1 MNFKFHSKESKI
13 YDFIHFPGLV
23 FSKERLQK
31 SQSSDDR
38 KEFNMEGY
46 VNLINNVE
54 AKLKPYIKEIELFY
68 SEQFLNNY
76 DFIGLILDTYTIFGL
91 NNEEEYL
98 RMLSKLDE
106 KGILSSI
113 AYSILAGNDDNKN
126 FSEDIMKQAE
136 MLEKKELISII
147 KEIPADS
154 ATKWNLFLIVEEPIK
169 YMKMYVE
176 LMKQL
181 LPIFEGIYSSY
192 ENEVNNYGSYLE
204 GFLNK
209 NGCDG
214 LKEISY
220 SILDVDIIKEENNNL
235 LISAIEQYAI
245 LIPGASKINYIVWG
259 LKTEEYFKR
268 MKEINENKV
277 NERVQIFKNLGDK
290 TRYEVLK
297 LLTVGET
304 STKEIAKLL
313 GVSSAT
319 ISYHLSNLM
328 QAKII
333 KPGIA
338 NDKYNYIVDYAFLE
352 EIIKDFKEDMIFPT

>member
-1 MNFKFHSKESKI
+1 MNFKFYSKESKI
-13 YDFIHFPGLV
+13 YDFIHFPSLV
-23 FSKERLQK
+23 FSRERLQK
-31 SQSSDDR
+31 SQSQDDR
-38 KEFNMEGY
+38 KEFNMESY

-54 AKLKPYIKEIELFY
+54 AKLKPYINEIELFY
-68 SEQFLNNY
+68 SEQFLNSY
-76 DFIGLILDTYTIFGL
+76 DFIGLILDTYTIFGYKD
-91 NNEEEYL
+91 EQEYL
-98 RMLSKLDE
+98 CMLSNLDE
-106 KGILSSI
+106 KEIVSSI

-126 FSEDIMKQAE
+126 FSEEIMKQAL
-136 MLEKKELISII
+136 MLEKNELITII
-147 KEIPADS
+147 KELPADP
-154 ATKWNLFLIVEEPIK
+154 AVKWNLFLIIEEPKK

-176 LMKQL
+176 LMHKL
-181 LPIFEGIYSSY
+181 LPIFEEIYSPY
-192 ENEVNNYGSYLE
+192 ENEINSYGDYLE
-204 GFLNK
+204 NFLNM
-209 NGCDG
+209 NGHIG

-220 SILDVDIIKEENNNL
+220 SILDTDIIKEEKNNL

-245 LIPGASKINYIVWG
+245 LISGASKINYIVWG
-259 LKTEEYFKR
+259 FKTEEYFKR
-268 MKEINENKV
+268 MKEINENKI

-333 KPGIA
+333 KPGVA

-352 EIIKDFKEDMIFPT
+352 NIIRDFKDDMRFPT